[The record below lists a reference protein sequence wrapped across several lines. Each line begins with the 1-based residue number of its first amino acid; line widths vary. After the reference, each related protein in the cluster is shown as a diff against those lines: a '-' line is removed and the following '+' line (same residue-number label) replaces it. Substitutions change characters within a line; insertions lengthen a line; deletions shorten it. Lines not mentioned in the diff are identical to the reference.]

1 MSNTTFPPV
10 NEQMDLI
17 RRGVEEILPEEELV
31 EKLERSITSTTPLN
45 IKLGADPS
53 APDLHLGHAV
63 VLQKL
68 RDFQDLG
75 HQAILIV
82 GDFTAMIGDP
92 SGRSKTRPALSI
104 DQTRANGQSYFEQAT
119 KILSS
124 KRIRMVYNSEWLG
137 KLNFSDVIALAGQF
151 TVSQMLER
159 DDFHKRF
166 NAEIPISLHEF
177 LYPLAQATD
186 SVEIKA
192 DVELGGTDQK
202 FNLLMGRSL
211 QRAHGMSPQAII
223 TTPLLVGTDG
233 VEKMSKSLGNYVGL
247 NDFPNDT
254 YGKILS
260 ISDDLMATY
269 FKLVLFYSDEVI
281 AQITEDLASGAMH
294 PRDAKRRLA
303 RETVARFT
311 SEGTA
316 QKAEEEFDRIFVQKD
331 VPDEMESFEVTGET
345 AITDLLVQCGLAASK
360 GEAKRLITG
369 GGVSIDGE
377 KVDDPNLVWSP
388 PSGEAVLKV
397 GKRKFLRI
405 VGVPE

>member
-1 MSNTTFPPV
+1 MSNITFPPV
-10 NEQMDLI
+10 SEQMDLI
-17 RRGVEEILPEEELV
+17 RRGVEEILPEDELV
-31 EKLERSITSTTPLN
+31 QKLERAIISTKPLN
-45 IKLGADPS
+45 VKLGADPS

-124 KRIRMVYNSEWLG
+124 KRIRMVYNSEWLA

-166 NAEIPISLHEF
+166 NAEVPISLHEF

-186 SVEIKA
+186 SVEIEA

-211 QRAHGMSPQAII
+211 QRARGMAPQAII

-247 NDFPNDT
+247 NDFPNDM

-260 ISDDLMATY
+260 IADEMMATY
-269 FKLVLFYSDEVI
+269 YKLVLFYSDEAV
-281 AQITEDLASGAMH
+281 ASITEGLASGELH

-316 QKAEEEFDRIFVQKD
+316 QKAEEEFDRIFIQRD
-331 VPDEMESFEVTGET
+331 APEEMESYEVVGER
-345 AITDLLVQCGLAASK
+345 AITDLLVECGLAASK

-369 GGVSIDGE
+369 GGVSINGE
-377 KVDDPNLVWSP
+377 KVEDPNLIWSP
-388 PSGEAVLKV
+388 PEGEAVLKV

-405 VGVPE
+405 ITRMV